1 MGVFRTN
8 NMGNLRRGA
17 EAGAFDAIA
26 HIGDHSCKRV
36 HSTRLGARPLT
47 WAATPPDNLGQDD
60 DRRGDGYMNAYQPI
74 LSQLPWLAIVGNH
87 EYYDG
92 GHFMRFLEQMGG
104 VAMGRPAAV
113 AGAPTE
119 PHRTTASS
127 SLGLMLSAGGAMGG
141 GSHGTTPSNTSR
153 FYSVDVGRKSSKCR
167 TAASA
172 LDPRPEHDALTLT
185 SDTLLARSDSLPPR
199 RTRPEHL
206 LGAALGAG
214 LSRGAAA
221 LARARS
227 VGGEPQPP
235 GCAVDRR
242 DGPHSAREFDRRA
255 PKPAVVSRTAAR

>member
-1 MGVFRTN
+1 
-8 NMGNLRRGA
+8 
-17 EAGAFDAIA
+17 
-26 HIGDHSCKRV
+26 
-36 HSTRLGARPLT
+36 
-47 WAATPPDNLGQDD
+47 
-60 DRRGDGYMNAYQPI
+60 MNAYQPI

-113 AGAPTE
+113 AGLTPAE

-185 SDTLLARSDSLPPR
+185 SDTLLACSDSLPPR
-199 RTRPEHL
+199 RTRP
-206 LGAALGAG
+206 
-214 LSRGAAA
+214 
-221 LARARS
+221 
-227 VGGEPQPP
+227 VGP
-235 GCAVDRR
+235 
-242 DGPHSAREFDRRA
+242 AREGRPTGADAAGRASPHLERR
-255 PKPAVVSRTAAR
+255 

>member
-1 MGVFRTN
+1 
-8 NMGNLRRGA
+8 
-17 EAGAFDAIA
+17 
-26 HIGDHSCKRV
+26 
-36 HSTRLGARPLT
+36 
-47 WAATPPDNLGQDD
+47 
-60 DRRGDGYMNAYQPI
+60 MNAYQPI

-113 AGAPTE
+113 AGTPTE

-185 SDTLLARSDSLPPR
+185 SDTLLACSDSLPPR

-227 VGGEPQPP
+227 LGGEPQPP

-255 PKPAVVSRTAAR
+255 PKPAVVSRTAPR